1 MASDADLLRTFS
13 PVLRFDSRELYFAD
27 SAATLTGNVFDS
39 GPMRPYANVLRR
51 ADKSVIATA
60 SDALD
65 LDFLGE
71 AQYGN
76 GEPVKSGDYLDASS
90 DQYVADAR
98 RLHTDA
104 DNANRI
110 YGVVLPAAGGKK
122 WLQYWFFY
130 YYNDKALVGF
140 GVHEGDWEGIQ
151 IRVGSDGEPDA
162 VTYAQHDGGEKAAW
176 KDVELDPQADA
187 PVVYVGLGSHASY
200 LRKGSHSAPLVDDV
214 CDAGGREVRP
224 DLDVLTDDFP
234 SWVRWPGRWGAS
246 PKSGLISFPSPASPR
261 AQRRWRDPDGFHK
274 DARAFSEQRVGAEVV
289 PKPPPVVTASRSGD
303 TIDVQINGRDVTA
316 KVVVTATVDG
326 RPQALEY
333 DLNELKEG
341 PAQPVRPLARGTG
354 GA

>member
-1 MASDADLLRTFS
+1 MPSDADLLRAFS
-13 PVLRFDSRELYFAD
+13 PVLRYDSRELYFAD
-27 SAATLTGNVFDS
+27 SAATLTGNVFDG
-39 GPMRPYANVLRR
+39 GPMSPYANVLRR

-60 SDALD
+60 ADVLN

-71 AQYGN
+71 QEYGN
-76 GEPVKSGDYLDASS
+76 GEPVKAGDYLDATS

-110 YGVVLPAAGGKK
+110 YGVVLPAAGGKR

-151 IRVGSDGEPDA
+151 IRVGADGAPDA
-162 VTYAQHDGGEKAAW
+162 VTYAQHDGGEKADW
-176 KDVELDPQADA
+176 KDVELEAQAGA

-200 LRKGSHSAPLVDDV
+200 LRKGTHSAPLVDDV

-224 DLDVLTDDFP
+224 DLEVLSDDFP

-261 AQRRWRDPDGFHK
+261 TQRRWRDPDGFHH
-274 DARAFSEQRVGAEVV
+274 DARAFSEQRGGPGVA
-289 PKPPPVVTASRSGD
+289 PALPPVVMASRSAD
-303 TIDVQINGRDVTA
+303 TIDVQITGKDVTA
-316 KVVVTATVDG
+316 KLVVTAVLDG
-326 RPQALEY
+326 RPRALEY
-333 DLNELKEG
+333 DLNQLGEG
-341 PAQPVRPLARGTG
+341 AARPVRPV
-354 GA
+354 